1 MLRNV
6 LAMLLLLS
14 CSTSF
19 AGLFG
24 PSNSDE
30 CIFDGLDE
38 ADTRSE
44 IAALKRHCEKK
55 YEHERTDLFDSLL
68 ESCGFEE
75 WAGNWWLPEK
85 RSARVLINN
94 LKSASIKWPGSSGGY
109 GWVTLYNENVFGIDH
124 IKVGILNSNN
134 EYVAKYN
141 FGTVEGIGGDV
152 NYKLGARM
160 PFSGDLSEYQ
170 WNIVNIA
177 TTMGD
182 ASLYLLGKQKG
193 WCN

>member
-1 MLRNV
+1 MLKNV
-6 LAMLLLLS
+6 LVMLLLLP

-44 IAALKRHCEKK
+44 IAALKRHCENK
-55 YEHERTDLFDSLL
+55 YEYERTDLFDPLL
-68 ESCGFEE
+68 ESCGFEG
-75 WAGNWWLPEK
+75 WAGQRWFPEK
-85 RSARVLINN
+85 HAWVLINN
-94 LKSASIKWPGSSGGY
+94 LKSATMKWPRSSGGY
-109 GWVTLYNENVFGIDH
+109 GWVTLYNANDFDIDY

-141 FGTVEGIGGDV
+141 FGRVDGIGGDV
-152 NYKLGARM
+152 NYKLGASM

-177 TTMGD
+177 ASMGD
-182 ASLYLLGKQKG
+182 VSLYLLGKQKG

>member
-19 AGLFG
+19 AGIFG

-44 IAALKRHCEKK
+44 IAALKRHCENK
-55 YEHERTDLFDSLL
+55 YEGERTDLFDPLL

-75 WAGNWWLPEK
+75 WAGHWWLPEK
-85 RSARVLINN
+85 QAWILTKK
-94 LKSASIKWPGSSGGY
+94 LKSASMKWPRSSGGH
-109 GWVTLYNENVFGIDH
+109 GWVTLYNANDFGIRY

-170 WNIVNIA
+170 WSVLNIA
-177 TTMGD
+177 TSMGD

>member
-1 MLRNV
+1 
-6 LAMLLLLS
+6 
-14 CSTSF
+14 
-19 AGLFG
+19 
-24 PSNSDE
+24 
-30 CIFDGLDE
+30 
-38 ADTRSE
+38 
-44 IAALKRHCEKK
+44 
-55 YEHERTDLFDSLL
+55 LL

-75 WAGNWWLPEK
+75 WAGHWWLPEK

-94 LKSASIKWPGSSGGY
+94 LKSASMKWPRSSGGH
-109 GWVTLYNENVFGIDH
+109 GWVTLYNENVFGIDY

-152 NYKLGARM
+152 NYKLGASM

-177 TTMGD
+177 ASMGD
-182 ASLYLLGKQKG
+182 MNLYLLGKQKG

>member
-1 MLRNV
+1 VLRNV

-44 IAALKRHCEKK
+44 IAALKRHCENK
-55 YEHERTDLFDSLL
+55 YEYERTDLFDPLL
-68 ESCGFEE
+68 ESCGFEG
-75 WAGNWWLPEK
+75 WAGSRWLPEK
-85 RSARVLINN
+85 QAWVLINN
-94 LKSASIKWPGSSGGY
+94 LKSATMKWPRSSGGY
-109 GWVTLYNENVFGIDH
+109 GWVTLYNANDFGIDY

-141 FGTVEGIGGDV
+141 FGRVEGIGGDV
-152 NYKLGARM
+152 NYKLGASM

-177 TTMGD
+177 ASMGD

>member
-6 LAMLLLLS
+6 LVMLLLLP

-30 CIFDGLDE
+30 CIFDGLDD
-38 ADTRSE
+38 AKFSNGFTSSTRSE
-44 IAALKRHCEKK
+44 IAALKRDCENK
-55 YEHERTDLFDSLL
+55 YEYERTDLFDPLL
-68 ESCGFEE
+68 ESCGFEG
-75 WAGNWWLPEK
+75 WAGQRWFPEK
-85 RSARVLINN
+85 HAWVLINN
-94 LKSASIKWPGSSGGY
+94 L
-109 GWVTLYNENVFGIDH
+109 
-124 IKVGILNSNN
+124 N

-152 NYKLGARM
+152 NYKLGATM

-177 TTMGD
+177 ASMGD
-182 ASLYLLGKQKG
+182 MNLYLLGKQKG